1 MECHTVFNV
10 IKMPVLLKLI
20 WIQSHSKPNFTGLKK
35 RERQAGQVWWH
46 RPVISVLRKLRQE
59 DHKFKASLGYQGY
72 KAKTKPKRMTCM

>member
-46 RPVISVLRKLRQE
+46 RPVISELRRLR
-59 DHKFKASLGYQGY
+59 
-72 KAKTKPKRMTCM
+72 